1 MNTMTTAKLI
11 EYHIIRQLLR
21 RPQAVI
27 PSRSGRF
34 WAERL
39 IAVLAATTGLAV
51 VGSYFEE
58 VVWAGMAFATL
69 ITLR

>member
-1 MNTMTTAKLI
+1 MNTITTAKLV
-11 EYHIIRQLLR
+11 EHHIIRQLLKG
-21 RPQAVI
+21 PQAVI
-27 PSRSGRF
+27 PSRGGRF

-39 IAVLAATTGLAV
+39 IAVLAATAGLAV

-58 VVWAGMAFATL
+58 VVWAGMAIATL